1 MLVHV
6 KGRVFQSNREVGKP
20 VSITIREAMQL
31 PGMVQTRLVA
41 GESGLHHPIQ
51 WVTIVEIVEDLERL
65 QAGEFLITTG
75 FGLEINTDK
84 YDQFIPSLAARGL
97 SGVAIHTGFYLREI
111 PALFVQQANQFGLPL
126 IEIPTE
132 LNFSTITKAILQPI
146 VNRQFELIRYSE
158 QIHQRLLNVALLG
171 EGLSAIADELA
182 AVTQGEVIITDVL
195 GYELV
200 RTCSQACRPATVE
213 MLSTEDS
220 RQVRSDQNCESISSI
235 ELTHPI
241 EAARFTFGTITLRKQ
256 QTCRQEWDMIALQ
269 HASTLAALA
278 CSKDREIAQA
288 EWRLKGDFLD
298 ELLSGTFELNAE
310 TEARSRMLGYPL
322 HHHAR
327 HLVVA
332 LSIPATPSAK
342 EYNFAM
348 LQKLPTLL
356 KRVAEVYQP
365 TYLSKERA
373 TEILLLMP
381 EDKASEVFI
390 QKVAK
395 KWLDLYPQH
404 PLAIGIS
411 SPRASFDTLSIAVQ
425 EAIYAMKCQAA
436 LLPALQIQSVSHF
449 DRLAGYQFLFPYYA
463 QPEALQQ
470 LWKPFLT
477 TLLHYDQKHGQQLLE
492 TIQVY
497 FEECLNGQ
505 KTSQRLFIHR
515 HTLKYRLQ
523 QIEQKTAGSLQDA
536 SHRWQLQLAIMAY
549 HLQQI
554 FYPVM
559 SGIP

>member
-1 MLVHV
+1 M
-6 KGRVFQSNREVGKP
+6 
-20 VSITIREAMQL
+20 SITIREAMQL
-31 PGMVQTRLVA
+31 PDMVQTRLVA

-75 FGLEINTDK
+75 FGLEMNTDK

-200 RTCSQACRPATVE
+200 RTCPQACRPATVD
-213 MLSTEDS
+213 MLSPDDS
-220 RQVRSDQNCESISSI
+220 LQVRSDQSCESISSI

-241 EAARFTFGTITLRKQ
+241 EAARFTFGAITLRKQ

-298 ELLSGTFELNAE
+298 ELLSGTFERNAE
-310 TEARSRMLGYPL
+310 SEARSRMLGYPL

-332 LSIPATPSAK
+332 LAIPATPSAK

-390 QKVAK
+390 QKMAK

-411 SPRASFDTLSIAVQ
+411 NPRASFDTLSIAVQ
-425 EAIYAMKCQAA
+425 EAIYAMKCQSA

-449 DRLAGYQFLFPYYA
+449 DRLAGYQFLFPYHA
-463 QPEALQQ
+463 QPEALQE
-470 LWKPFLT
+470 LWKPLLA

-497 FEECLNGQ
+497 LEECLNGQ

-554 FYPVM
+554 FYPDM

>member
-1 MLVHV
+1 M
-6 KGRVFQSNREVGKP
+6 
-20 VSITIREAMQL
+20 SITIREAMQL
-31 PGMVQTRLVA
+31 PDMVHTRLVA
-41 GESGLHHPIQ
+41 GESGLNHPIH

-75 FGLEINTDK
+75 FGLEMNTDK
-84 YDQFIPSLAARGL
+84 HDQFIPSLAARGL

-111 PALFVQQANQFGLPL
+111 PALFIEQANQFGLPL

-182 AVTQGEVIITDVL
+182 AVTQGEVVITDVL
-195 GYELV
+195 GYELI
-200 RTCSQACRPATVE
+200 RTCSRTCRPTTAGMPSVE
-213 MLSTEDS
+213 YSN
-220 RQVRSDQNCESISSI
+220 QVFSNQNCEPTSPDPV
-235 ELTHPI
+235 ELTHSI
-241 EAARFTFGTITLRKQ
+241 EAARFTFGTITLRKL
-256 QTCRQEWDMIALQ
+256 QTNQQEWDIIALQ

-278 CSKDREIAQA
+278 CSKDREVAQA

-298 ELLSGTFELNAE
+298 ELLSGTFKLNAE
-310 TEARSRMLGYPL
+310 SEARSRLLGYPL
-322 HHHAR
+322 HIHAR

-332 LSIPATPSAK
+332 LSIPVTTYTE
-342 EYNFAM
+342 EYDFTM

-365 TYLSKERA
+365 TYLSKVRA
-373 TEILLLMP
+373 TDILLLMP
-381 EDKASEVFI
+381 EDRASEIFV
-390 QKVAK
+390 QKVAA

-411 SPRASFDTLSIAVQ
+411 TPRASFNTLSIAVQ
-425 EAIYAMKCQAA
+425 EAIYAMKCRGA
-436 LLPALQIQSVSHF
+436 LLPASEIQSVSNF
-449 DRLAGYQFLFPYYA
+449 DRLSGYQFLFPYHA

-470 LWKPFLT
+470 LWEPLLV
-477 TLLHYDQKHGQQLLE
+477 TLLQYDQKHGQQLLE
-492 TIQVY
+492 TIQTY
-497 FEECLNGQ
+497 FEEYLNGQ
-505 KTSQRLFIHR
+505 KTAQRLFIHR

-523 QIEQKTAGSLQDA
+523 QIEEKTAGSLYDA

-554 FYPVM
+554 LYPDLHD
-559 SGIP
+559 IP